1 MRKFIASLDVGSS
14 LLKLIVGEVV
24 KDKVNILA
32 CVDTPSRGIKK
43 GYVINTESATECFK
57 ELFQKCESIL
67 GIKIRKVIVS
77 VPSFYSECFL
87 EDVKVSPI
95 NEDKIITNK
104 DIVNAMNLTIKDKI
118 PDNRRVVSIQ
128 PSVFKVNGDIVNN
141 PLNMVA
147 DELTMKSVVI
157 TVPEKNIVGTRTC
170 LENIGVSVEDVIIT
184 PLADYY
190 EARNKEMNKMVGG
203 IINIGEETTTVSVIN
218 KGILTN
224 MEVIDIGGVNITND
238 LSYVYKINKEDAT
251 YLKEHM
257 ALSHTRLSQPNESIT
272 FTDKHGDMVKINQYD
287 ASEIVMGRL
296 IEIINL
302 AKKQINLLTKK
313 EISYIIVT
321 GGVTESQDFDIL
333 IEELFGNSA
342 IINKVEEIGARSNK
356 YGTAIGMIKYFNSRL
371 KLKGEKYSIL
381 TSDEEEQFGLTSKKI
396 NLSENSILGKLFN
409 YFFDSD

>member
-67 GIKIRKVIVS
+67 DVKIRKVIVS

-87 EDVKVSPI
+87 EEVKVTPT
-95 NEDKIITNK
+95 NADRIIKND
-104 DIVNAMNLTIKDKI
+104 DIVNAISLTIKDKI
-118 PDNRRVVSIQ
+118 PDNRRVVSVQ
-128 PSVFKVNGDIVNN
+128 PSVFKINGENVNN
-141 PLNMVA
+141 PLNMLT
-147 DELTMKSVVI
+147 DELIMKSVVV
-157 TVPEKNIVGTRTC
+157 TVPEKNIIGIKTC
-170 LENIGVSVEDVIIT
+170 LENIGVNIEDVIIS

-190 EARNKEMNKMVGG
+190 EARNKEINKMVGA
-203 IINIGEETTTVSVIN
+203 IINIGEETTTVSIIN

-224 MEVIDIGGVNITND
+224 MEVIDIGGANITND
-238 LSYVYKINKEDAT
+238 LSYVYKINKDDAT
-251 YLKEHM
+251 YLKEHI
-257 ALSHTRLSQPNESIT
+257 ALSHTRLAQPNESIT

-287 ASEIVMGRL
+287 ASEIVMGRM

-333 IEELFGNSA
+333 IEELFGNIA

-356 YGTAIGMIKYFNSRL
+356 YATSIGMIKYFNSRL
-371 KLKGEKYSIL
+371 KLKNEKYSIL
-381 TSDEEEQFGLTSKKI
+381 TEDEEEQFGLASKRI
-396 NLSENSILGKLFN
+396 NLSENTILGKLFN